1 MTHDT
6 PARAGQSHLP
16 PLTAGPHA
24 KRLGLIAVIATF
36 GGLLFGYDTGVINGA
51 LEPMKDDLGLTS
63 GTEGFVVSILIFG
76 AAIGAL
82 IGGRLADKYGRR
94 HNILMLAGIFAVG
107 TIGCVLSPTWEVLA
121 CFRFILGLAV
131 GGASATVPV
140 YLAEVSP
147 VETRGSVVTRNE
159 LMIVVGQFAAFV
171 INAIIFNIWGQHDGV
186 WRYMLLVAVLPAFAL
201 FFGMLRMP
209 ESPRWLTSQD
219 RDDDALAV
227 LKQIRSDER
236 AEAEMAEVHRLA
248 EEEKEAQTGGWADLA
263 VPWVRR
269 LLIVGIGLGV
279 FQQTTG
285 INSIMYYGSQL
296 LEDAGFSAKA
306 AVIANTANGFF
317 SVLGVTIGI
326 MLINK
331 VNRRTLLLVGFS
343 LITFFH
349 LLVGLSAKF
358 LPDNDFKPYFILL
371 FVILFV
377 FSMQGT
383 LGPLVWLMLAEI
395 FPLKI
400 RSFAMGICVFCL
412 WLANACVA
420 FGFPPLVAAVGI
432 SSTFFVFAALG
443 VLALIF
449 IFTMVPETRGL
460 SLEEFEEEMRDA
472 HS

>member
-1 MTHDT
+1 MTHET
-6 PARAGQSHLP
+6 HTRPGQPHLP

-24 KRLGLIAVIATF
+24 RRLGLVAVIATF

-51 LEPMKDDLGLTS
+51 LKPMKEDLGLTS

-82 IGGRLADKYGRR
+82 IGGRLSDKYGRR
-94 HNILMLAGIFAVG
+94 HNILMLAGIFATG
-107 TIGCVLSPTWEVLA
+107 TIGCVLSPSWEVLA

-147 VETRGSVVTRNE
+147 VETRGSLVTRNE

-171 INAIIFNIWGQHDGV
+171 INAIIFNLWGQHDGV

-219 RDDDALAV
+219 RNDDALGV

-269 LLIVGIGLGV
+269 LLIVGIGLGI

-306 AVIANTANGFF
+306 AIIANTANGFF
-317 SVLGVTIGI
+317 SVLGVSIGI
-326 MLINK
+326 LLINK
-331 VNRRTLLLVGFS
+331 INRRTMLLVGFG

-400 RSFAMGICVFCL
+400 RSFAMGVCVFCL

-420 FGFPPLVAAVGI
+420 FGFPVMVDAVGI
-432 SSTFFVFAALG
+432 ASSFFVFAALG

-449 IFTMVPETRGL
+449 ISTMVPETRGV
-460 SLEEFEEEMRDA
+460 SLEEFEEEMREA